1 MDTMFL
7 LMLFLFQ
14 IRASAFMFGLHQPV
28 RRSCKFLPSHDG
40 AVQFDEYDVHA
51 TKELQWLLKTTTS
64 IIGYGESPPPG
75 ELSLLTL
82 RKVPVVMNTW
92 LQRCRSNNSNA
103 VHVIEKILERLLI
116 EKKYGNKF
124 ADNVL
129 NVSVY
134 NIVIDA
140 WARTSGVNRTVV
152 AAKQIIGNNRI
163 VAAKRAQDILEQLEQ
178 PDEDQNVRA
187 NIKSYFLAL
196 KAWVKSKDPIA
207 IGSMLGILYRMEQSD
222 VFESDPKMT
231 VRCYNLYLYALANA
245 NAHPISTMEQALTIF
260 DKMKRKN
267 LCPDTNTYNQIIS
280 CLANVKGKR
289 SAEKAQAL
297 LDEMMLN
304 DVPVNTDTFNGII
317 NCWLKSH
324 NNAKARQQ
332 IERIIDIMVQLSSSG
347 NEDAFPDH
355 YTINMLLTAVGQSG
369 RKDSVRRSY
378 FILMNMEEKYGKFG
392 VSPDSTSFNLVLRC
406 YSKSKDIQ
414 AGEKAL
420 KLLDIMETRFKN
432 GDCNAMPDA
441 YTYSTVI
448 DSLISPLLD
457 SGRAAE
463 DIIHRMEQLHISHN
477 GEMPSTT
484 VYNAL
489 IKAYATVNE
498 LESIYR
504 AQEILE
510 HMETSFAAGSS
521 LLKPNIVTYNSVL
534 KAYAQPNTT
543 FCSKAEQLLL
553 RMEQKHANGE
563 LEIDVFSYT
572 TVITSYARSA
582 EPLKARNAERILLK
596 MIDAYNNGNKSLKP
610 SVYAFNACLNAC
622 AYTHNQKEK
631 VDAFRVAVST
641 LVLLQKYCKPD
652 HTTYGTL
659 IRAWSNLFPKD
670 DERRDKI
677 IDSVFQQSCKEGQ
690 MGQMVL
696 QQLKFAASPDLYRSL
711 LGKDIADEVC
721 LAELHPEW
729 SKNVRERYPRI

>member
-1 MDTMFL
+1 MVGFKPP
-7 LMLFLFQ
+7 
-14 IRASAFMFGLHQPV
+14 IRCNFSVSL
-28 RRSCKFLPSHDG
+28 SHDG

-51 TKELQWLLKTTTS
+51 TKEIQWLLKTTSS
-64 IIGYGESPPPG
+64 IIGLGEAPPPG
-75 ELSLLTL
+75 ELSLITL

-92 LQRCRSNNSNA
+92 LQRCHSNNSNA

-116 EKKYGNKF
+116 EKKYGNKCV
-124 ADNVL
+124 DSVI
-129 NVSVY
+129 NVSLY
-134 NIVIDA
+134 NTLIDA
-140 WARTSGVNRTVV
+140 WARTSGVNITLPE
-152 AAKQIIGNNRI
+152 AEQKIGNHRI
-163 VAAKRAQDILEQLEQ
+163 LAAKRAQDILEQLEQ
-178 PDEDQNVRA
+178 PDDEQNVRA

-207 IGSMLGILYRMEQSD
+207 LGSMLGILYRMEQSD

-245 NAHPISTMEQALTIF
+245 NANPISTLEQAFVIF

-267 LCPDTNTYNQIIS
+267 LPPDTNTYNQITS
-280 CLANVKGKR
+280 CLAHVGGKR

-297 LDEMMLN
+297 LDEMMLK
-304 DVPVNTDTFNGII
+304 DVPLNTETFNGII
-317 NCWLKSH
+317 NCWLKAR
-324 NNAKARQQ
+324 NNVQARQQ
-332 IERIIDIMVQLSSSG
+332 IERIVDNMVELSSNG
-347 NEDAFPDH
+347 NEEVYPDR
-355 YTINMLLTAVGQSG
+355 YTINMLLTAIGQSA
-369 RKDSVRRSY
+369 RKDSVRKSY
-378 FILMNMEEKYGKFG
+378 YILMNMEEEYGKFG
-392 VSPDSTSFNLVLRC
+392 VTPDSTSFNLVLRC
-406 YSKSKDIQ
+406 YTKSRDIQ

-420 KLLDIMETRFKN
+420 KLLDIMENRFKN
-432 GDCNAMPDA
+432 GDRNVRPDA

-448 DSLISPLLD
+448 DSLISPTSD

-463 DIIHRMEQLHISHN
+463 DVILRMEQLHTSHN
-477 GEMPSTT
+477 GEMPSTP

-489 IKAYATVNE
+489 IKAYASTNE

-504 AQEILE
+504 AQEIIE
-510 HMETSFAAGSS
+510 HMEKNFAAGNS

-543 FCSKAEQLLL
+543 FCKKAEHLLL
-553 RMEQKHANGE
+553 RMEEKHAKGE
-563 LEIDVFSYT
+563 LKIDAVSYT

-596 MIDAYNNGNKSLKP
+596 MIDAYNNGNKALKP
-610 SVYAFNACLNAC
+610 PVYAFNACLNAC

-670 DERRDKI
+670 DERRDNI
-677 IDSVFQQSCKEGQ
+677 IDSVFKQCCKEGQ
-690 MGQMVL
+690 LGLMVL
-696 QQLKFAASPDLYRSL
+696 QQLKFAASPELYRSL
-711 LGKDIADEVC
+711 LGKEITDEVN
-721 LAELHPEW
+721 LTELPPEW
-729 SKNVRERYPRI
+729 SKHVHERHPKS